1 LNFGFGEALAQSLA
15 EKTSKSWRVLFVR
28 TSAGASGFLMKFN
41 HILFSTDFSE
51 RSLAL
56 TRQVEWLAARF
67 DSRVTLLHVFEI
79 PAAWYGACEATFVNM
94 DCLNTLRDSAK
105 QRLIEHVI
113 NVPKA
118 RVERMMAEGDV
129 AGNILSYADGHKV
142 DLIVMGTHGYGAIQG
157 WILGSVTAKVLHKAT
172 CPIWTDSLSHVQPN
186 GPGIS
191 KILCALELTDEAVPL
206 LLFTKELAQ
215 ESGATVKLIH
225 SVPELETRPNR
236 YFDFDLH
243 RYLMECARVEIV
255 KLQRDAGTDFSLII
269 SQRAI
274 SDAVVDAAAEHG
286 ADLIVV
292 GRGNAQKLAGR
303 FQTHLHEIIRHATC
317 PVLSYSLNRRD
328 RTSSSCNAEHLGQS
342 VERGQLLTG
351 SPKS

>member
-1 LNFGFGEALAQSLA
+1 
-15 EKTSKSWRVLFVR
+15 
-28 TSAGASGFLMKFN
+28 MKFN
-41 HILFSTDFSE
+41 HILFPTDFSE

-67 DSRVTLLHVFEI
+67 NSRVTLLHVFEI

-118 RVERMMAEGDV
+118 RVERMMAEGNV

-206 LLFTKELAQ
+206 LQFARQLAH
-215 ESGATVKLIH
+215 EAGGTVQLIH
-225 SVPELETRPNR
+225 TVPELETRPNR

>member
-1 LNFGFGEALAQSLA
+1 
-15 EKTSKSWRVLFVR
+15 
-28 TSAGASGFLMKFN
+28 MKFN
-41 HILFSTDFSE
+41 HILFPTDFSE

-105 QRLIEHVI
+105 QRLIEYVI

-172 CPIWTDSLSHVQPN
+172 CPIWTDSLSHVQPT
-186 GPGIS
+186 GSGIS

-206 LLFTKELAQ
+206 LQFTRQLAR
-215 ESGATVKLIH
+215 EAAGAVQLIH
-225 SVPELETRPNR
+225 TVPELETRPNR

-243 RYLMECARVEIV
+243 RYLMECARVEIA
-255 KLQRDAGTDFSLII
+255 KLQREAGTDFPLII

-328 RTSSSCNAEHLGQS
+328 RTSSSCNVEHLGQS

>member
-1 LNFGFGEALAQSLA
+1 
-15 EKTSKSWRVLFVR
+15 
-28 TSAGASGFLMKFN
+28 MKFN
-41 HILFSTDFSE
+41 HILFPTDFSE

-67 DSRVTLLHVFEI
+67 NSRVTLLHVFEI

-118 RVERMMAEGDV
+118 RVERMMAVGDV

-206 LLFTKELAQ
+206 LQFARQLAH
-215 ESGATVKLIH
+215 ETGGTVQLIH
-225 SVPELETRPNR
+225 TVPELETRPNR

-243 RYLMECARVEIV
+243 RYLMECARVEIA
-255 KLQRDAGTDFSLII
+255 KLQRVAGTDFPLII

-274 SDAVVDAAAEHG
+274 SDAVVDAATEHG

-303 FQTHLHEIIRHATC
+303 FQTHLHGIIRHATC

-328 RTSSSCNAEHLGQS
+328 RTSSSCNAEHLDQS
-342 VERGQLLTG
+342 VEREQLLTG